1 MGLVLRCV
9 VGLVLGSRPRVDL
22 VLVSNPSVALARG
35 GTTQLIEEATD
46 AGVEEVELVVEAGV
60 VLSRLVRRRAWCGPT
75 SLYTLMSLLK
85 TSVLGFMFLCA
96 FAPPISALALAKLL
110 TATFSMRGGW

>member
-1 MGLVLRCV
+1 MGLVLGCV
-9 VGLVLGSRPRVDL
+9 VGLVLGSRPSVDL

-60 VLSRLVRRRAWCGPT
+60 LFDPIPRPAA
-75 SLYTLMSLLK
+75 
-85 TSVLGFMFLCA
+85 FL
-96 FAPPISALALAKLL
+96 
-110 TATFSMRGGW
+110 